1 MRTFDLYYDGQITAK
16 VRIEFYFEPIISKLS
31 GFGSGTNGVGSVMMS
46 KKSRQN
52 NNQTYYPTQNNSV
65 SQNQNN
71 QWQTPSPPSPQC
83 QNMYPNIEEEVANPF
98 EQLFKGNSGFNNN
111 IDVEIRSEVTKNI
124 IGEVICEEFGSKF
137 KSNLGITDNTNK
149 NNNTSNTNNAP
160 NPIR

>member
-52 NNQTYYPTQNNSV
+52 NNQPYYPTQNNSV

-71 QWQTPSPPSPQC
+71 QWQTPSPPSTQC
-83 QNMYPNIEEEVANPF
+83 QNMYPSIEEEVANPF
-98 EQLFKGNSGFNNN
+98 
-111 IDVEIRSEVTKNI
+111 
-124 IGEVICEEFGSKF
+124 
-137 KSNLGITDNTNK
+137 
-149 NNNTSNTNNAP
+149 
-160 NPIR
+160 